1 MQLLRWFDREK
12 RTLPWRGE
20 KDPYRIL
27 VSEVMLQQT
36 RVAVVVERYQQFLR
50 QFSSVSRLARAK
62 EESVLAAWSGLGYYR
77 RARALHAAA
86 RRVQKNGSFPA
97 SAEELAQLPGIGR
110 YTAAAVASIA
120 FGEPVAVVDGNVKRV
135 LQRLIG
141 VELSSNDHWQMAQE
155 LLDLRRPG
163 DFNQA
168 MMELGATICLPGQP
182 VCTRCPVVKFCASRG
197 TSNEK
202 KISSLRKKATLL
214 YLLARRNDAILLRRR
229 PANVSL
235 MPGMWELPQL
245 ERTDIRGK
253 TPVLKLRHSITT
265 TDYSI
270 LIYANGR
277 KRPGDGVWCPLRAVG
292 RLPLTGLA
300 RKALRR
306 LGLIPWF
313 RQSNLISG
321 KSSVA
326 FRLM

>member
-1 MQLLRWFDREK
+1 M
-12 RTLPWRGE
+12 
-20 KDPYRIL
+20 
-27 VSEVMLQQT
+27 
-36 RVAVVVERYQQFLR
+36 
-50 QFSSVSRLARAK
+50 
-62 EESVLAAWSGLGYYR
+62 
-77 RARALHAAA
+77 
-86 RRVQKNGSFPA
+86 
-97 SAEELAQLPGIGR
+97 
-110 YTAAAVASIA
+110 ASIA
-120 FGEPVAVVDGNVKRV
+120 FDEPVAVVDGNVKRV

-168 MMELGATICLPGQP
+168 MMELGATICLPGHP
-182 VCTRCPVVKFCASRG
+182 ICARCPVRNFCASRG

-202 KISSLRKKATLL
+202 KVAALRKKATLS
-214 YLLARRNDAILLRRR
+214 YLLVRRGDSVLLRQR
-229 PANVSL
+229 PAKVSL
-235 MPGMWELPQL
+235 MPGMWELPQVQRVHTKEIPL
-245 ERTDIRGK
+245 
-253 TPVLKLRHSITT
+253 LKLRHSITT

-270 LIYANGR
+270 LVYANGR